1 MVGLRKKGFTNQG
14 DSVTNSNN
22 IQKKSLYVSDDQNN
36 NMVKPRTN
44 SFLDLSL
51 RNNFKR
57 KRRAMARKAHLHMDN
72 PSSTSSFLEMKS
84 KIYP

>member
-1 MVGLRKKGFTNQG
+1 MGGLRKKGFTNQG

-22 IQKKSLYVSDDQNN
+22 IQKKSIYVSDDQNN

-57 KRRAMARKAHLHMDN
+57 KRRRA
-72 PSSTSSFLEMKS
+72 
-84 KIYP
+84 